1 MWKLAARDFE
11 DLLQVT
17 TWFQC
22 HMSTAWLI
30 TYLQCALPVFEGLLH
45 TQQDNTLLR
54 TLLFDLTMWH
64 AYAKLRLHTD
74 TTLNDFKTLTSTLGR
89 SVHIFIK
96 EVCTQYNTTNLL
108 YEMATHGR
116 RAAAMATHG
125 KRAAPVMA
133 KKSDSARAS
142 YKKKKKTRTS
152 KRKQL
157 NLSTYKYHALGDYPN
172 QIAQFGGTDNASTQ
186 MVRGF
191 LQNTQNCFIL
201 VFNTGGTTTQDDQI
215 SLCMHQ

>member
-1 MWKLAARDFE
+1 MRILHAIGGDVVQDLNKRYQQVPPFGRGTIHRFTGNPSAMWKLAARDFE

-30 TYLQCALPVFEGLLH
+30 TYLQCTLPVFEGLLH

-142 YKKKKKTRTS
+142 YK
-152 KRKQL
+152 
-157 NLSTYKYHALGDYPN
+157 
-172 QIAQFGGTDNASTQ
+172 
-186 MVRGF
+186 
-191 LQNTQNCFIL
+191 
-201 VFNTGGTTTQDDQI
+201 
-215 SLCMHQ
+215 